1 MRADIRMT
9 DQIRLW
15 RLCRPLGQV
24 ALGAPGGTRCLD
36 ERRRPTRRRRQEE
49 QATIAEAYTDG
60 TVSIAGVYETSGGT
74 SAAVMDDMGRR
85 EKGARPVREHRPG
98 WCR

>member
-1 MRADIRMT
+1 MT
-9 DQIRLW
+9 YHIRLW

-24 ALGAPGGTRCLD
+24 ALGAPGGTRRLD
-36 ERRRPTRRRRQEE
+36 ELRRPTRRRRQED
-49 QATIAEAYTDG
+49 QATPAEAYTEG
-60 TVSIAGVYETSGGT
+60 TVSSSGVDDTSGGT

-85 EKGARPVREHRPG
+85 EQGARPVREHRPG